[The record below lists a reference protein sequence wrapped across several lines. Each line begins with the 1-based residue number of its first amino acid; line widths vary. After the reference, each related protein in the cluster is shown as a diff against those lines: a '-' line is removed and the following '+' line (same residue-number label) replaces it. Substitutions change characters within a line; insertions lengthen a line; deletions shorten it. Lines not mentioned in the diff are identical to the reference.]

1 MKRQL
6 PNFLDGWAEYTDPL
20 PTPQLFRI
28 WACLGIVSSAL
39 SRRVWIK
46 ANSRMPLCY
55 PNLYLMLVGPP
66 GVGKD
71 VAINK
76 AADLL
81 IRANAESKHGQ
92 IARLGGESI
101 SPKGLVDKLA
111 DNASKQTFSYSDGP
125 DKITAEFHSLTFC
138 IGELGTAIPEYD
150 PRLIPLLNDLYNNK
164 PSYEDSIRGI
174 EVKIP
179 NPHITLILGN
189 QPNTLAEVF
198 PERTFRMGF
207 TSRIIFVY
215 CEHPVIKDLFIEEDA
230 ELKWDQELEGKLSHD
245 LQQMTQMTGGFKVP
259 RETRDMINE
268 FNRTR
273 PGEVESTRFQDYNTR
288 RTLHLQKVA
297 MCVSAC
303 ESNRRI
309 ITPKH
314 WERAVQLLFD
324 AELKM
329 PQIFAEVTTSRG
341 FSETLT
347 EIRQMGDANGRIT
360 LHAFMSKLARTRP
373 PYEVKQMLEL
383 AIAEGTLKEVLD
395 EAGAPKRPKEFYVD

>member
-1 MKRQL
+1 
-6 PNFLDGWAEYTDPL
+6 
-20 PTPQLFRI
+20 
-28 WACLGIVSSAL
+28 
-39 SRRVWIK
+39 
-46 ANSRMPLCY
+46 MPLCY

-111 DNASKQTFSYSDGP
+111 DNASKQTFSYKEGSE
-125 DKITAEFHSLTFC
+125 KITAEFHSLTFC

-215 CEHPVIKDLFIEEDA
+215 AEHPVIKDLFIEADTER
-230 ELKWDQELEGKLSHD
+230 EWDPELESKLAQD
-245 LQQMTQMTGGFKVP
+245 LQQMTLMTGGFTIP
-259 RETRDMINE
+259 QDTRNAINE

-273 PGEVESTRFQDYNTR
+273 PGEVQSTRFLDYNTR

-303 ESNRRI
+303 ESNRCI

-324 AELKM
+324 AEIKM

-341 FSETLT
+341 FSETYS
-347 EIRQMGDANGRIT
+347 EIRQMGDERGRVT
-360 LHAFMSKLARTRP
+360 HRAVVMKLARTRP
-373 PYEVKQMLEL
+373 AYEVKQMIDL
-383 AIAEGTLKEVLD
+383 ALADGVLTEVLD